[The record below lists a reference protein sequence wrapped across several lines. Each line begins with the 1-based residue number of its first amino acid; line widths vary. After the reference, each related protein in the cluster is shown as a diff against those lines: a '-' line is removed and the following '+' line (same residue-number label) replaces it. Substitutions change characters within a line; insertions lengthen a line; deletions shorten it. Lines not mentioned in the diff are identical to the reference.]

1 MEYLFC
7 YIPQAPKKIELMLKG
22 KYRIFQWRHNCLLK
36 TNKQTKQQQQQQQ
49 LEQLFRIIWY

>member
-22 KYRIFQWRHNCLLK
+22 KYRIFQWRHNYLLK
-36 TNKQTKQQQQQQQ
+36 TNKQTKQQQQQQ